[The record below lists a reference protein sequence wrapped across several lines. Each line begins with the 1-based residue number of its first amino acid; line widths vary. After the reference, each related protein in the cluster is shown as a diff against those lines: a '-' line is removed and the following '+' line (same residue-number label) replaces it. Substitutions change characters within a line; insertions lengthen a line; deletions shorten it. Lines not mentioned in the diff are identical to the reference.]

1 MSIIKNSAF
10 PFLLALLFIFGAGC
24 SSEKGKETTA
34 EQIETPSTTTE
45 EAPAASAS
53 EPTTGPG
60 VGPVQ
65 SVALGEE
72 IDEALVKKGQSI
84 FDSKCIICHT
94 IDSKMIGPALAGVTK
109 RRSPEWIMNMVIN
122 PQEMTAKDPVAKAL
136 LEEYK
141 TPMVNQN
148 VTEEDARALL
158 EFFRSKDKS

>member
-1 MSIIKNSAF
+1 MTFIKT
-10 PFLLALLFIFGAGC
+10 PFLSVLLTFLFIVAVSC
-24 SSEKGKETTA
+24 SSDKKEN
-34 EQIETPSTTTE
+34 TTE
-45 EAPAASAS
+45 PTETASTSTETIEEFTA
-53 EPTTGPG
+53 GPG

-65 SVALGEE
+65 SITLEEE

-94 IDSKMIGPALAGVTK
+94 IDSKLIGPALAGITQ
-109 RRSPEWIMNMVIN
+109 RRSPEWIMNMMIN
-122 PQEMTAKDPVAKAL
+122 PQEMTAKDPVAKSL

-148 VTEEDARALL
+148 VSEEDARALL

>member
-1 MSIIKNSAF
+1 MNFIKTPASSLF
-10 PFLLALLFIFGAGC
+10 FVILFILGASC
-24 SSEKGKETTA
+24 STDKKENAA
-34 EQIETPSTTTE
+34 EQAEVSSTTTE
-45 EAPAASAS
+45 TAEEFTA
-53 EPTTGPG
+53 GPG

-65 SVALGEE
+65 SVTLDEE
-72 IDEALVKKGQSI
+72 IDEALVKKGQAI

-94 IDSKMIGPALAGVTK
+94 IDTRMIGPALAGITE
-109 RRSPEWIMNMVIN
+109 RRSPEWIMNMMIN

-148 VTEEDARALL
+148 VSEEDARALL